1 MTFGALTLMSYQRY
15 RTADNKD
22 YADCYSWVG
31 LPTIFYLQGVQTMN
45 AEAVTLEEFLANDY
59 QSYEYIKGEL
69 VPMPPPTMEHGE
81 INSNIHFLLKAHVRQ
96 YQLGR
101 TYIAETTFRVGE
113 SGRKPDVAFVSQDR
127 LPENRRQASP
137 LPPDL
142 AIEVVSPSDTVYD
155 VLEKASEYLD
165 AGTQMVWVIEPIF
178 KTVTVY
184 RSSNDIKIFTQNDML
199 TGEDVVEG
207 FQCAVAEIFE

>member
-1 MTFGALTLMSYQRY
+1 MS
-15 RTADNKD
+15 AE
-22 YADCYSWVG
+22 
-31 LPTIFYLQGVQTMN
+31 TI
-45 AEAVTLEEFLANDY
+45 TLEDFLVNDY
-59 QSYEYIKGEL
+59 QSYEYVKGEL
-69 VPMPPPTMEHGE
+69 VSMSNPTMEHGE

-101 TYIAETTFRVGE
+101 TYIAETTFRIGE
-113 SGRKPDVAFVSQDR
+113 SGRKPDVAFVLQER

-142 AIEVVSPSDTVYD
+142 AIEVVSPTDTVYD
-155 VLEKASEYLD
+155 VLEKVAEYLD

-184 RSSNDIKIFTQNDML
+184 RSPNDIKIFTQNDTL

-207 FQCAVAEIFE
+207 FQCTVAEIFE